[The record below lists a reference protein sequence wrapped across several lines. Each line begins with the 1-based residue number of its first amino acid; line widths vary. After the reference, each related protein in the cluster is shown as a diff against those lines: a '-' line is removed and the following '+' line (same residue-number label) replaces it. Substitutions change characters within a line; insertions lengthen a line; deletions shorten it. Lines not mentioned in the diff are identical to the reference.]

1 MLSITSSTDKT
12 VRLWINE
19 TQIRELIVNNFVFD
33 IKICNNIN
41 IFPYIVIM
49 TVGANETIDFY
60 QLNKSNELKTLIEL
74 KGHEDWIRS
83 IDIHEADNGLFR

>member
-12 VRLWINE
+12 IRLWINE
-19 TQIRELIVNNFVFD
+19 TPTKELIVNNFIFD
-33 IKICNNIN
+33 VKICNNIN
-41 IFPYIVIM
+41 IFPNIVIV

-60 QLNKSNELKTLIEL
+60 QLNKTNELKNLIAL

-83 IDIHEADNGLFR
+83 IDIHEADNGLF